1 MQDQNFNYI
10 LIYFLNYDSI
20 EDEIFVV
27 EYHII
32 SKNYNITYYLKYTY
46 RQK

>member
-32 SKNYNITYYLKYTY
+32 SKKYIISHIT
-46 RQK
+46 